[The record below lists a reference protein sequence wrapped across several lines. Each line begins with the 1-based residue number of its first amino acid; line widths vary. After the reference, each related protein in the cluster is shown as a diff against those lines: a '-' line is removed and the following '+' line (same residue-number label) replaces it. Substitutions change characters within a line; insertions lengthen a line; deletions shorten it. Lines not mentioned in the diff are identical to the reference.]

1 MHILILTETLK
12 IQKKERWEREARK
25 KKGGRRRR
33 KKKGGRKAG
42 KKEGRKDRRKEQ
54 RKEGSLGS
62 DFPKS
67 RKERKNTESKSRWDK

>member
-33 KKKGGRKAG
+33 KKGERKAG
-42 KKEGRKDRRKEQ
+42 KKKGREDRRKEQ
-54 RKEGSLGS
+54 RKEGSLGF

-67 RKERKNTESKSRWDK
+67 RQQRKNTESKSRWDK